1 MPGNDVMQ
9 YFEPVVLPVSR
20 LWAIVANQNSPDS
33 ARAKSTCALGGSTA
47 VPRAGRSRF
56 LSFCFSLFFLFLFYF
71 SRFCC
76 SCCCSCLCVPGR
88 PFRDN
93 GHVVHEHQAPRPRP
107 GLWPARQQECQLV
120 GGSKHAAKPQKC
132 THPLPLWNQL
142 HQNKN
147 SRTPELCRPL
157 KGASSSCFCPARQF
171 IKPCARRY

>member
-47 VPRAGRSRF
+47 VPRAGWSRF

-76 SCCCSCLCVPGR
+76 PAVVPAFASQGGLSATTGMSYTNIKRRDLARDFGLPGGKNANWWGGQSMQRNRRNVHTRSRCGISCIR
-88 PFRDN
+88 TKTR
-93 GHVVHEHQAPRPRP
+93 
-107 GLWPARQQECQLV
+107 ARQ
-120 GGSKHAAKPQKC
+120 
-132 THPLPLWNQL
+132 
-142 HQNKN
+142 
-147 SRTPELCRPL
+147 
-157 KGASSSCFCPARQF
+157 SCVDH
-171 IKPCARRY
+171 